1 MEIQNYDQ
9 QPPGGPCLGIFSVY
23 IAPYRM
29 TIHKVRLIR
38 TKKGA
43 LILGLPSY
51 AIPQDDGSKKWHS
64 YIEFSAEKAKEFNE
78 KVLEA
83 LKPFMG
89 NS

>member
-1 MEIQNYDQ
+1 MEILNYDE
-9 QPPGGPCLGIFSVY
+9 QPPGGSCLAIFSVY
-23 IAPYRM
+23 IPPFRL

-51 AIPQDDGSKKWHS
+51 AIPQPDGSKKWHS

-78 KVLEA
+78 KVMEA
-83 LKPFMG
+83 LQTFIK
-89 NS
+89 